1 MKHMVPSKEDKIT
14 VKVESY
20 KHNKS
25 LQLTLNWDAD
35 VDDWVDAFKTIL
47 IHQAFS
53 EDTVKE
59 LFEDPWDEYEKAVKE
74 KEEIDNQSISPAF
87 NTPPKWWKDQ
97 IIGKDSC
104 RPIGK
109 EAW

>member
-47 IHQAFS
+47 IHQTFG

-59 LFEDPWDEYEKAVKE
+59 LFEPWHECCEGMEDET
-74 KEEIDNQSISPAF
+74 EITDSFKKGQYQ
-87 NTPPKWWKDQ
+87 WLKDQ
-97 IIGKDSC
+97 NINKMSSG
-104 RPIGK
+104 PIGK
-109 EAW
+109 EFW

>member
-1 MKHMVPSKEDKIT
+1 MKHMSPSKEDKIT
-14 VKVESY
+14 VKIESY
-20 KHNKS
+20 LPNKS

-35 VDDWVDAFKTIL
+35 IDDWVEAFKTIL
-47 IHQAFS
+47 IHQTFC

-59 LFEDPWDEYEKAVKE
+59 LFEPWHECMEDKR
-74 KEEIDNQSISPAF
+74 EIDSQSTSAAF

-104 RPIGK
+104 GPVGK
-109 EAW
+109 EVW

>member
-1 MKHMVPSKEDKIT
+1 MKHMVPNKEDKIT

-20 KHNKS
+20 LHNKS

-47 IHQAFS
+47 IHQTFS

-74 KEEIDNQSISPAF
+74 KEEIDYQSTF
-87 NTPPKWWKDQ
+87 NTPPQWWKDQ
-97 IIGKDSC
+97 NINKVSC
-104 RPIGK
+104 GPVGK
-109 EAW
+109 EVW

>member
-1 MKHMVPSKEDKIT
+1 MKHMVPNKEDKIT

-47 IHQAFS
+47 IHQTFG

-59 LFEDPWDEYEKAVKE
+59 LFEPWHECCEGMEDKT
-74 KEEIDNQSISPAF
+74 EITDSF
-87 NTPPKWWKDQ
+87 KKDQ
-97 IIGKDSC
+97 YQWLKDQNINKVSC
-104 RPIGK
+104 GPVGK
-109 EAW
+109 EVW

>member
-47 IHQAFS
+47 IHQTFG

-59 LFEDPWDEYEKAVKE
+59 LFEPWHEYAEDKRE
-74 KEEIDNQSISPAF
+74 TEITDSF
-87 NTPPKWWKDQ
+87 MKDQ
-97 IIGKDSC
+97 YQRLSLKTSC
-104 RPIGK
+104 GL
-109 EAW
+109 

>member
-1 MKHMVPSKEDKIT
+1 MKHMSPSKEDKIT
-14 VKVESY
+14 VKIESY
-20 KHNKS
+20 LPNKS

-35 VDDWVDAFKTIL
+35 INDWVEAFKTIL
-47 IHQAFS
+47 IHQTFG

-59 LFEDPWDEYEKAVKE
+59 LFEPWHECCEGMEDKT
-74 KEEIDNQSISPAF
+74 EIDYQSTF

-104 RPIGK
+104 RPMG
-109 EAW
+109 EEVW

>member
-1 MKHMVPSKEDKIT
+1 MKHTVPSKEDKIT
-14 VKVESY
+14 VTVESY

-47 IHQAFS
+47 IHQTFG

-59 LFEDPWDEYEKAVKE
+59 LFEPWHECCEVETEIEY
-74 KEEIDNQSISPAF
+74 QSTF
-87 NTPPKWWKDQ
+87 NTPPKWWQDQ

-104 RPIGK
+104 RPMGE

>member
-1 MKHMVPSKEDKIT
+1 MKHMVPRKEDKIT

-35 VDDWVDAFKTIL
+35 INDWVDAFKTIL
-47 IHQAFS
+47 IHQTFG

-59 LFEDPWDEYEKAVKE
+59 LFEPWHEYDEDKRET
-74 KEEIDNQSISPAF
+74 EITDSF
-87 NTPPKWWKDQ
+87 MKDQ
-97 IIGKDSC
+97 YQRLSLKTSC
-104 RPIGK
+104 GTVGK
-109 EAW
+109 EVW